1 MLYTVEEV
9 AERLKTSKVMVYDL
23 INLGL
28 LKHLK
33 LGKKKVRDKT
43 LEEFLDK
50 YDGMDVNEIIE
61 KRRQEIAEGASCI
74 IQI

>member
-9 AERLKTSKVMVYDL
+9 AERLKTSKIMVYDL

-28 LKHLK
+28 LKYMK
-33 LGKKKVRDKT
+33 LGKKKVRDKS
-43 LEEFLDK
+43 LEEFLDR

-61 KRRQEIAEGASCI
+61 KRKQAIAEGGI
-74 IQI
+74 

>member
-28 LKHLK
+28 LKYLK
-33 LGKKKVRDKT
+33 LGKKKVRDKS
-43 LEEFLDK
+43 LEEFLDR

-61 KRRQEIAEGASCI
+61 KRKQAIAEGGI
-74 IQI
+74 

>member
-28 LKHLK
+28 LKYLK

-61 KRRQEIAEGASCI
+61 KRRQAIAEGGN
-74 IQI
+74 